1 MPASLTTLSNWVC
14 QQLNTAEVELMPI
27 VSGLSARHY
36 YRVHHN
42 AQVFIVGD
50 ASDERSELGA
60 FVFLAQALCDA
71 GVRTP
76 MIYHVDLELGFFIEE
91 DFGSVDLFSLLT
103 IDNAKVWYDAA
114 IKNIAIAQKELTPHP
129 NPPPQA
135 GEGTQYALPVFD
147 VAWYRRE
154 WNIFLDGYLVNY
166 YAVNIER
173 YAAMLEKTFELLVN
187 NNMSQPQVF
196 VYRDYHS
203 QNIMVLEDNT
213 LGMLDFQSAR
223 LGALSY
229 DLVSL
234 LKDCYIE
241 WEPELVDE
249 WAIDMMRTLI
259 KTSLS
264 DRQLLTWFDLTG
276 LQRHLKVLGQFA
288 RQIQQGKT
296 SRIADLKRVE
306 RYVAHV
312 CNRYEQLSE
321 FNLLLKDF
329 YQ

>member
-14 QQLNTAEVELMPI
+14 QQLNTAEVEFVPI
-27 VSGLSARHY
+27 ASGLSARHY

-42 AQVFIVGD
+42 AQAFIVGD
-50 ASDERSELGA
+50 ASDERSELRA
-60 FVFLAQALCDA
+60 FVFLAQALRDA

-76 MIYHVDLELGFFIEE
+76 MVYHVDFELGFFIEE
-91 DFGSVDLFSLLT
+91 DFGAVDLFSLLN
-103 IDNAKVWYDAA
+103 IDNVKVWYDAA
-114 IKNIAIAQKELTPHP
+114 VKNIAIFQHKL
-129 NPPPQA
+129 NL
-135 GEGTQYALPVFD
+135 GDYILPVFD
-147 VAWYRRE
+147 LAWYRRE
-154 WNIFLDGYLVNY
+154 WAIFLDGYLVNY
-166 YAVNIER
+166 HGVDIER
-173 YAAMLEKTFELLVN
+173 HAAMLEKTFELLVN

-203 QNIMVLEDNT
+203 QNLMVLEDNT
-213 LGMLDFQSAR
+213 LGALDFQSAR
-223 LGALSY
+223 LGAFTY

-241 WEPELVDE
+241 WEPKLIDE
-249 WAIDMMRTLI
+249 WAIDMMRTI
-259 KTSLS
+259 HPHSCT
-264 DRQLLTWFDLTG
+264 DQQLLTWFDLTG

-288 RQIQQGKT
+288 RQIKQGKT
-296 SRIADLKRVE
+296 SRITDLKRVE

-321 FNLLLKDF
+321 FNLFLKDF